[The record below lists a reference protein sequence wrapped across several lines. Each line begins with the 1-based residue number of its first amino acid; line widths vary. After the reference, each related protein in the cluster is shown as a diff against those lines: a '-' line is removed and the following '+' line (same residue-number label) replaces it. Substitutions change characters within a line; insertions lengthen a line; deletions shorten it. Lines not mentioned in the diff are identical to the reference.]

1 MCGRYA
7 TTRTPDVLADE
18 FGAQLADALTEL
30 EPDWNMAPTKPA
42 PIIVERPDRPDRPG
56 GRKVVAANWG
66 LVPSW
71 AKDPKIGSRMIN
83 ARSET
88 VAEKPAFAKA
98 FAQRR
103 AIVPADGFYEW
114 YPGRAVGDRAH
125 SGIRPSESRPGSA
138 ASPPHGRAKQPFY
151 ICPKDRS
158 TLAMAGL
165 YEFWKAGRDAVGIP
179 PAATLASR
187 SGGWLVTFTILTT
200 SASDD
205 LGQLHDRA
213 PMMLVGDEIEAWL
226 DPTPMSDAERLS
238 LLVPA
243 VPGRLDAW
251 PVSTAVN
258 NHRNNG
264 PELIEPIP
272 AE

>member
-7 TTRTPDVLADE
+7 TTRTPDDLADE
-18 FGAQLADALTEL
+18 FGAQLADALTDRTDGVEA
-30 EPDWNMAPTKPA
+30 DWNMAPTKLA
-42 PIIVERPDRPDRPG
+42 PIVIERPAKDDAPVRRE
-56 GRKVVAANWG
+56 VLVAQWG

-98 FAQRR
+98 FASRR
-103 AIVPADGFYEW
+103 AIVPADGYYEW
-114 YPGRAVGDRAH
+114 YPG
-125 SGIRPSESRPGSA
+125 EK
-138 ASPPHGRAKQPFY
+138 KQPFF
-151 ICPKDRS
+151 ICPKDRGV
-158 TLAMAGL
+158 LAMAGL
-165 YEFWKAGRDAVGIP
+165 FEFWKTSPDAVG
-179 PAATLASR
+179 
-187 SGGWLVTFTILTT
+187 WLITFTIITT

-205 LGQLHDRA
+205 LGHLHDRT
-213 PMMLVGDEIEAWL
+213 PMMLAGDEIDAWL
-226 DPTPMSDAERLS
+226 DSTPRSVEERLG

-251 PVSTAVN
+251 PVSTEVN

-264 PELIEPIP
+264 PQLIRPIP